1 MTPLRSRRGGAVQLK
16 VTCRGLALLTNKE
29 YGAAEGTR
37 NSEFRESE
45 IGRDGIASNK
55 LNINLMYVQW
65 SLSIVAT
72 MGE

>member
-16 VTCRGLALLTNKE
+16 VTCRGLALTIKE
-29 YGAAEGTR
+29 DGAAEGTR

-55 LNINLMYVQW
+55 LNINLM
-65 SLSIVAT
+65 
-72 MGE
+72 